1 MKSKKEIARAI
12 KKRIKALNS
21 IKEKNDFLITDIN
34 NLKTEL
40 YYLRRY

>member
-1 MKSKKEIARAI
+1 MKNKKEIVRAI

-21 IKEKNDFLITDIN
+21 IKVKNDFLLDDISK
-34 NLKTEL
+34 LKTEL